1 VGILIILKVNLERR
15 AEEGECEARGGRSS
29 DISHWWDDERREEE
43 WRSG

>member
-1 VGILIILKVNLERR
+1 LIILKVNLERR
-15 AEEGECEARGGRSS
+15 AKEGVSVARGGKRS